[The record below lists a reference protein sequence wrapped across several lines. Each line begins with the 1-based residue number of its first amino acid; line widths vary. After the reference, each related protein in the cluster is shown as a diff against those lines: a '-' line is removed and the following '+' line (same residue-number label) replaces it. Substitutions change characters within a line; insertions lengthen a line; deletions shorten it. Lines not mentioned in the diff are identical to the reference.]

1 MIIDFEYNLLGSE
14 AILRD
19 KMYDRIK
26 SHDFGEAGYFYD
38 LFKIVASNDLA
49 WRMLDNNEALRTYV
63 A

>member
-49 WRMLDNNEALRTYV
+49 
-63 A
+63 